1 MHCFLQKNT
10 RWTIDIE
17 DCPIGTDTVRAGLKS
32 ERSRLARDYGKYV
45 RGATILLRESTER
58 RPKDVNGSENGH
70 VDGRDRKPDE
80 GGGEGTHSN
89 DTDARIDQFCANDG
103 SKEHAGEEGIDPAVS
118 YEQLIAMEYEAN
130 SHGQVVG
137 KHSNGCEVVKSN
149 NAGPISAE
157 HVNSPY

>member
-1 MHCFLQKNT
+1 MVGDPEEGENVDDDVH
-10 RWTIDIE
+10 
-17 DCPIGTDTVRAGLKS
+17 RASSKADPAKFFPVK
-32 ERSRLARDYGKYV
+32 R
-45 RGATILLRESTER
+45 
-58 RPKDVNGSENGH
+58 SENGH

-89 DTDARIDQFCANDG
+89 DTDARINQFCANDG